1 MIPVRR
7 SEDRCRSGIPVL
19 QLRNRISAL
28 LVDSDRSSQ
37 IAQSSFLRLY
47 GVDTQ
52 TASNGLSAFVLASAS
67 SSTSDLIVIDISL
80 PVMNGLGVASY
91 QVYACPG
98 HKL

>member
-1 MIPVRR
+1 MAPEMIPVRR

-37 IAQSSFLRLY
+37 IAQSSFLRYY

-52 TASNGLSAFVLASAS
+52 TASNGLSAFVPLQLHLPPLTSLSLTLAFLS
-67 SSTSDLIVIDISL
+67 
-80 PVMNGLGVASY
+80 
-91 QVYACPG
+91 
-98 HKL
+98 

>member
-1 MIPVRR
+1 MIP
-7 SEDRCRSGIPVL
+7 
-19 QLRNRISAL
+19 LRNRISAL

-80 PVMNGLGVASY
+80 PVMDGLGVASAIRY
-91 QVYACPG
+91 MRARGINCKIIG
-98 HKL
+98 MTGCWG